1 MMWVRRILVALL
13 AVAVAGMILGLV
25 FGPAVVERELNVV
38 APHESWPVG
47 REAAGLHQEM
57 LIADLHADTF
67 LWDRDLRK
75 RADRGHVDLVRL
87 REGNVAVQVF
97 AVVTKS
103 PSGQNY
109 DANTAGSDNITPLVM
124 LQGWPV
130 ATWDSLGER
139 ALYQATR
146 LRELARS
153 DPDLIRLL
161 LTGPDVEL
169 VLGARAQGSQI
180 VGGLLALEG
189 AHTLDGDL
197 AMIALLREAGF
208 RMMGLHHFFDNKLG
222 GTLH

>member
-13 AVAVAGMILGLV
+13 AVAVAGLILGLV
-25 FGPAVVERELNVV
+25 FGPAEVERELNVVAPHESWPDAEVERELNVV

-161 LTGPDVEL
+161 LTGPDV
-169 VLGARAQGSQI
+169 
-180 VGGLLALEG
+180 
-189 AHTLDGDL
+189 
-197 AMIALLREAGF
+197 
-208 RMMGLHHFFDNKLG
+208 
-222 GTLH
+222 